1 MPCLRI
7 NLEHVYRTVCVSSLS
22 LSLSFPK
29 LLCHCML
36 QSPGTV
42 ACLSSC
48 MTTVQEF
55 CGAKTKTEGTCD
67 ADNNGVDSACS
78 DANTGSRS
86 RIPPPSDTNGVMAA
100 LLGLS
105 PQHAKRWFQTV
116 WRSAGVEHRP
126 WDSLLRATLDDT
138 DPLISKGFLTAEAV
152 QFTTLMSLLKNFNGR
167 ESLRYLF
174 EGQYDMHISD
184 KIEIVKSSCNCHT
197 ITAFIVSPLNQCIEA
212 FLVGS

>member
-1 MPCLRI
+1 MQ
-7 NLEHVYRTVCVSSLS
+7 T
-22 LSLSFPK
+22 
-29 LLCHCML
+29 
-36 QSPGTV
+36 
-42 ACLSSC
+42 
-48 MTTVQEF
+48 
-55 CGAKTKTEGTCD
+55 D
-67 ADNNGVDSACS
+67 S

-138 DPLISKGFLTAEAV
+138 DPLISKGVLTAESV

-184 KIEIVKSSCNCHT
+184 KI
-197 ITAFIVSPLNQCIEA
+197 
-212 FLVGS
+212 